1 MSIRSIC
8 LLSILSLLLLS
19 FVVAD
24 CVCESSVEGTC
35 GAGSG
40 EEAQNVTYIVL
51 LKAGVDI
58 EEAAKRCD
66 AVVDMKLPNLGGFV
80 AKLSEE
86 QVECLRPDTDVFEKD
101 GPIWAAE

>member
-1 MSIRSIC
+1 MSIS
-8 LLSILSLLLLS
+8 LLSISSLLLLC
-19 FVVAD
+19 FVLAES
-24 CVCESSVEGTC
+24 VCESGIGGTC
-35 GAGSG
+35 DAGNG
-40 EEAQNVTYIVL
+40 EEALKVTYIVL

-86 QVECLRPDTDVFEKD
+86 QVDCLRPDTDVFEKD
-101 GPIWAAE
+101 GPIWAAK